1 MGGKCSILN
10 PGRRMRFSRKSQF
23 AKLGSINTFKSV
35 NWTRNEA
42 WPIQVRAIWPLA
54 SLGNTGCL
62 CCPVR
67 LVRSAF
73 QTISLKNVRGLKCLL
88 GVKSL
93 KDRGNRR
100 RGRCVE
106 CFWLCSADIIRLIGC
121 AKTLAESKIT
131 TAVQVNRS
139 IFEFTNSH

>member
-10 PGRRMRFSRKSQF
+10 PGLRMRFSRKSQF
-23 AKLGSINTFKSV
+23 AKLGSIKTFKSV
-35 NWTRNEA
+35 NWTRKEA
-42 WPIQVRAIWPLA
+42 WPIQVRAIWPLV

-67 LVRSAF
+67 LVSRTF

-93 KDRGNRR
+93 NDRGNLR
-100 RGRCVE
+100 RGRWVGCL
-106 CFWLCSADIIRLIGC
+106 WLCSEGIIR
-121 AKTLAESKIT
+121 
-131 TAVQVNRS
+131 
-139 IFEFTNSH
+139 